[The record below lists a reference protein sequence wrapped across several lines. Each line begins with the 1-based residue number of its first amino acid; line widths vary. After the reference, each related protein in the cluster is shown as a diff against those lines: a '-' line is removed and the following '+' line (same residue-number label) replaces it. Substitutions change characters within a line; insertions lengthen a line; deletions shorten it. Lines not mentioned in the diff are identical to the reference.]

1 MTREDFVKKY
11 PELVEEDIISELKI
25 FLLKNYYSNSSLSI
39 SNDTKVSDLIV
50 DYNNMILCEKRNI
63 KIDSIL

>member
-25 FLLKNYYSNSSLSI
+25 FLLKNYYSNSS
-39 SNDTKVSDLIV
+39 DTKVSDLIV
-50 DYNNMILCEKRNI
+50 DYDNMILCEKRNI

>member
-11 PELVEEDIISELKI
+11 PELVEEDRISELKI
-25 FLLKNYYSNSSLSI
+25 LLLKNYSRMNYSI

-50 DYNNMILCEKRNI
+50 DYDNMILCEKRNV